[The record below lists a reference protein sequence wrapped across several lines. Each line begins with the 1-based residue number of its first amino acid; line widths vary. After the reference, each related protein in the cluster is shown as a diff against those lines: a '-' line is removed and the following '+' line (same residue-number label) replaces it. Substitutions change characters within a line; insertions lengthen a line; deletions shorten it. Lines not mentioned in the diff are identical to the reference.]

1 MKKWKKIL
9 AVLLCLLFVQA
20 PVLSLTEPVT
30 VEAAAVKSG
39 LKKEKGKYYFY
50 VKGNKVKNTWRTIKV
65 KSNGKTISY
74 RYYFGKDGAA
84 YMGKKVNG
92 VNVPIVRKVNGKYYA
107 FGTSA
112 RMVKGIYVINDKFWA
127 FNSKTGVY
135 EPGTSKQLRK
145 ASAYEKSAATLK
157 LLLTKF
163 IGKPGKSETLDSC
176 YGDGK
181 DMLYYY
187 PNFMVNTFKNTK
199 GKEIVLGI
207 FAR

>member
-9 AVLLCLLFVQA
+9 AIMLCLLFVQA
-20 PVLSLTEPVT
+20 PVISLTAPVT

-50 VKGNKVKNTWRTIKV
+50 VKGTKVKNAWRTIKT
-65 KSNGKTISY
+65 KSNGKTVSY

-84 YMGKKVNG
+84 YMGKKVSG
-92 VNVPIVRKVNGKYYA
+92 VNVPAVKKINGNYYA

-112 RMVKGIYVINDKFWA
+112 RMLKGVYVINDKFYL
-127 FNSKTGVY
+127 FNKNTGVY
-135 EPGTSKQLRK
+135 DPGMSTQLRK
-145 ASAYEKSAATLK
+145 ASAYEKNAATLK
-157 LLLTKF
+157 KLLAKLF
-163 IGKPGKSETLDSC
+163 GKPSKTETLDSC

-199 GKEIVLGI
+199 GREIVLGI

>member
-9 AVLLCLLFVQA
+9 AVMLCLLFVQA
-20 PVLSLTEPVT
+20 PAISLTAPVT

-50 VKGNKVKNTWRTIKV
+50 VKGVKVKNTWRTIKV
-65 KSNGKTISY
+65 KSNGKTVSY

-92 VNVPIVRKVNGKYYA
+92 VNVPIVRKVNGNYYA
-107 FGTSA
+107 FGTTG
-112 RMVKGIYVINDKFWA
+112 RMVKGIYVINDKFWS
-127 FNSKTGVY
+127 FHTKTGVY
-135 EPGTSKQLRK
+135 DPGMSKQLRK
-145 ASAYEKSAATLK
+145 ASGYEKNAATLK
-157 LLLTKF
+157 MLLTKLF
-163 IGKPGKSETLDSC
+163 GKPSKTETLDSC

-199 GKEIVLGI
+199 GREIVLGI

>member
-9 AVLLCLLFVQA
+9 AVMLCLLFVQA
-20 PVLSLTEPVT
+20 PVISMTEPVA
-30 VEAAAVKSG
+30 VEAATVKSG

-65 KSNGKTISY
+65 KSNGKTVSY

-84 YMGKKVNG
+84 YMGRRVGG
-92 VNVPIVRKVNGKYYA
+92 VNVPIVRNVNGKYYA
-107 FGTSA
+107 FGTTA
-112 RMVKGIYVINDKFWA
+112 RMVKGIYVINDKFWS

-135 EPGTSKQLRK
+135 EPGMSKQLRK
-145 ASAYEKSAATLK
+145 ASAYEKNAATLRK
-157 LLLTKF
+157 LL
-163 IGKPGKSETLDSC
+163 GKPGKTEVLDSC

-181 DMLYYY
+181 DLMLYY
-187 PNFMVNTFKNTK
+187 PNFVVNLFKNTK

-207 FAR
+207 MAR